1 MFERLRAKA
10 VPLDEVNLL
19 ITSELTRVIGAC
31 KPLAVYLFG
40 SGARGT
46 MTEASDL
53 DLLIV
58 LDDHD
63 DMKVAKAGYY
73 RSRKGVVWP
82 VDAIFMTGSEFVRKS
97 KAGGVAMMCMQEGR
111 LIYGGDISHD

>member
-1 MFERLRAKA
+1 MFQRLRAKA
-10 VPLDEVNLL
+10 VPLDEVNSL
-19 ITSELTRVIGAC
+19 IAAELTRVVGAC

-40 SGARGT
+40 SAARGT
-46 MTEASDL
+46 MSEASDL

-82 VDAIFMTGSEFVRKS
+82 VDAIFMTRSEFARKS
-97 KAGGVAMMCMQEGR
+97 EVGGVAMMCMQEGR
-111 LIYGGDISHD
+111 LIYSGDISND